1 MNKILIALPNDT
13 LGGAEQYLKN
23 IANFYLNSKYSV
35 FVLFLK
41 KEDSYG
47 WSDFKNRENVSL
59 MFTNASS
66 EKFGLFG
73 FIKNLWLL
81 RRIKF
86 DYIFTSHVH
95 LTGFI
100 GFFIKLKITKKK
112 YFIGREST
120 LIFDRFKGFK
130 LFLFKF
136 HYKMGYRSLDLLIC
150 QTELMKNQFVN
161 NLPKLSQK
169 INISVIPNPIV
180 LINNIFKKNDLKY
193 KNYIVSAGRLIPEKG
208 FDILIDAFYLLY
220 KDFPNLKLVILGEGK
235 ERTSLEN
242 QIFDLKMNENI
253 FLEGFVKN
261 VYPYFSEAKLCVV
274 SSRIEG
280 FPNVLLQMM
289 SQNNNVVSTK
299 CAGGI
304 DEIKGII
311 VSETVSV
318 KSLYDA
324 MKNCLLN
331 VNNENNRALFDLELE
346 SRSID
351 SFIKKIDL
359 ELAKK

>member
-120 LIFDRFKGFK
+120 LIFDRFKGIK

-180 LINNIFKKNDLKY
+180 LINNIFKKKTN
-193 KNYIVSAGRLIPEKG
+193 I
-208 FDILIDAFYLLY
+208 YLLVFFLIWICGDY
-220 KDFPNLKLVILGEGK
+220 KF
-235 ERTSLEN
+235 
-242 QIFDLKMNENI
+242 
-253 FLEGFVKN
+253 
-261 VYPYFSEAKLCVV
+261 
-274 SSRIEG
+274 
-280 FPNVLLQMM
+280 
-289 SQNNNVVSTK
+289 
-299 CAGGI
+299 
-304 DEIKGII
+304 
-311 VSETVSV
+311 
-318 KSLYDA
+318 
-324 MKNCLLN
+324 
-331 VNNENNRALFDLELE
+331 
-346 SRSID
+346 
-351 SFIKKIDL
+351 
-359 ELAKK
+359 